1 MKKSLIALAALAFAG
16 VASAQSNVTLFGIV
30 DLSLNN
36 IKNGSV
42 TTKSMQS
49 NQLSSNRLGFRGEE
63 DLGGGMKAGF
73 WLEAAM
79 ASENGNASA
88 LTFQRR
94 STVSLMGSFGEV
106 RLGRDYNP
114 QFWNLVF
121 GDVNGANGIGQG
133 FNMISTLGSGAGTAA
148 RANSGIFYF
157 LPGGLGGLAGHLA
170 ISDET
175 AAAVGP
181 AAPSGNKH
189 TSARF
194 TYTQGPAQLGI
205 AFGRTDVAKKAGY
218 TADTFGMFNLMANYD
233 FGAAKVYSWYNRNT
247 FDPAKQT
254 AYEVSAGVPMGAGEF
269 RVSMGKQ
276 ETTGDATQNGS
287 STLFGTGYVHN
298 LSKRTMIYGGYARIN
313 NSGKSGV
320 KIISTDGSAVG
331 TTSSG
336 FNVGLRHAF

>member
-1 MKKSLIALAALAFAG
+1 MKKSLIALATLAAFAG
-16 VASAQSNVTLFGIV
+16 AASAQSNVTLWGIV
-30 DLSLNN
+30 DLSVNQ
-36 IKNGSV
+36 IKNGS
-42 TTKSMQS
+42 TTNRTMQS

-79 ASENGNASA
+79 ANQDGAASKID
-88 LTFQRR
+88 FQRR
-94 STVSLMGSFGEV
+94 STVSLMGPFGEV

-133 FNMISTLGSGAGTAA
+133 FNMISTLGSGAATAA
-148 RANSGIFYF
+148 RANSGVYYF

-175 AAAVGP
+175 AVYGTAR
-181 AAPSGNKH
+181 SGNKH

-276 ETTGDATQNGS
+276 EITGDATQNGS

-320 KIISTDGSAVG
+320 KIISTDGSAVN

>member
-1 MKKSLIALAALAFAG
+1 MKKSLIVLASLAAFAG
-16 VASAQSNVTLFGIV
+16 AASAQSNVTLFGIV
-30 DLSLNN
+30 DLSINQ
-36 IKNGSV
+36 IKNGST
-42 TTKSMQS
+42 TTKSMQN

-63 DLGGGMKAGF
+63 DLGGGLKAGF
-73 WLEAAM
+73 WLEAPM
-79 ASENGNASA
+79 TNDNGNAAA
-88 LTFQRR
+88 LNFTRR
-94 STVSLMGSFGEV
+94 STISLMGSFGEI
-106 RLGRDYNP
+106 RAGRDYNP

-133 FNMISTLGSGAGTAA
+133 FNLVSTLGSGATTAA
-148 RANSGIFYF
+148 RSNSAVYYF
-157 LPGGLGGLAGHLA
+157 LPGGLGGLTGHFG

-175 AAAVGP
+175 AAVG
-181 AAPSGNKH
+181 AARSGNKH

-218 TADTFGMFNLMANYD
+218 TADTFGMFNMMANYD
-233 FGAAKVYSWYNRNT
+233 FGAAKIYSWYSRNT

-320 KIISTDGSAVG
+320 KIISTDGSAVN